1 MATKR
6 MSKRDF
12 DNLSGVEKT
21 AVLLLCLGEKT
32 TAEVFKELSDTEV
45 RLISRSMMQI
55 DHVPAD
61 MARKVL
67 DRYKESMQ
75 EYAGFFVDGGDFMQ
89 KAIYGTGDP
98 ERVDGL
104 LEEVMLGS
112 EDRPLETIAM
122 MDPRTIASLLENEHP
137 QTIALILS
145 TQKADQT
152 GAILSFFSEM
162 MRADVVYRIAKIDKV
177 SPDVLSHIEEALQ
190 REIGGVVN
198 KEQQQVGGVDKV
210 VDILSQ
216 IDKGGDFKILE
227 KIESQDPDMAEEI
240 RKKMFTFEDLE
251 SIDNRGMQL
260 ILREVRNETL
270 TLALKTASPRIQDK
284 IYNNISER
292 AKEMIQDDLESMGP
306 VRLSEVESAQQS
318 IVQQALRLE
327 EEGRL
332 VIPGRGGQE
341 VLV

>member
-6 MSKRDF
+6 MGKRDF
-12 DNLSGVEKT
+12 DTLSGVEKT
-21 AVLLLCLGEKT
+21 AVLLLCLGEDT
-32 TAEVFKELSDTEV
+32 TAEVFKELNDTEV
-45 RLISRSMMQI
+45 RLISRNMMQI

-98 ERVDGL
+98 DRVDGL
-104 LEEVMLGS
+104 LEEVMLGT

-122 MDPRTIASLLENEHP
+122 MDPRTISSLLENEHP

-152 GAILSFFSEM
+152 GAILSFFSEA
-162 MRADVVYRIAKIDKV
+162 MRAEVVFRIAKIDKV

-190 REIGGVVN
+190 REIGGVVS

-227 KIESQDPDMAEEI
+227 KIESEDAELAEEI

-260 ILREVRNETL
+260 ILREIRNETL
-270 TLALKTASPRIQDK
+270 TLALKTASDRIQEK
-284 IYNNISER
+284 IFGNISER

-306 VRLSEVESAQQS
+306 VRLSEVEAAQQS